1 MPRMID
7 LYTSTTPN
15 GRKVTIMLE
24 EIGLPYELHHL
35 DLRKGDQHDPKFL
48 AINPNGRIPAIVDR
62 DAPGGPVTVFESGAI
77 LIYLADQ
84 SGKLLAPSGKE
95 RYEAIEW
102 VMFQMSAVGPM
113 FGQFFHFAR
122 VAPEKIPY
130 AVERYTKE
138 ALRILG
144 VLDGRLAGRE
154 YLAGDYSIA
163 DVCTYPWIAGAL
175 DGIVAEAGGASLPN
189 VAAWRA
195 RVGARPAV
203 ERGMKIP

>member
-1 MPRMID
+1 MIQ

-15 GRKVTIMLE
+15 GRKASIMLE
-24 EIGLPYELHHL
+24 EIGLPYQVHHL

-48 AINPNGRIPAIVDR
+48 ALNPNGRIPAIVDE
-62 DAPGGPVTVFESGAI
+62 DAPGGPITVFESGAI
-77 LIYLADQ
+77 LLYLADKT
-84 SGKLLAPSGKE
+84 GKLLAPSGKE

-122 VAPEKIPY
+122 VAPEQLPY
-130 AVERYTKE
+130 AIERYTKE
-138 ALRILG
+138 AQRILG
-144 VLDGRLAGRE
+144 VLDGQLGKHDHLAG
-154 YLAGDYSIA
+154 AYSIA
-163 DVCTYPWIAGAL
+163 DVCTYPWVAGSIE
-175 DGIVAEAGGASLPN
+175 GITAGGGGADFPN
-189 VAAWRA
+189 VRAWLA

>member
-1 MPRMID
+1 MIQ

-15 GRKVTIMLE
+15 GRKATIMLE
-24 EIGLPYELHHL
+24 EIGLPYQLHHL

-48 AINPNGRIPAIVDR
+48 ALNPNGRIPAIVDE
-62 DAPGGPVTVFESGAI
+62 DAPGGPITVFESGAI
-77 LIYLADQ
+77 LIYLADK

-122 VAPEKIPY
+122 VAPEQLPY
-130 AVERYTKE
+130 AIERYTKE
-138 ALRILG
+138 AQRILG
-144 VLDGRLAGRE
+144 VLDGQLGKHE
-154 YLAGDYSIA
+154 YLAGAYSIA
-163 DVCTYPWIAGAL
+163 DVCTYPWVAGSI
-175 DGIVAEAGGASLPN
+175 DGIVAAGGGADYPN
-189 VAAWRA
+189 VRAWLA